1 MKPVECIQTHK
12 MQKDNMQKII
22 LTSLVI
28 ALFSGLAIGMQ
39 SSLISI
45 SGKNLGALLTSLLVN
60 VFAGLGAGF
69 LLAVIYVQRGN
80 IAFSAIQLPT
90 LRAIIIAGLLGIGI
104 ISGIA
109 YALPKIGVAAGLS
122 MIITGQMI
130 MGVLADT
137 LGLAGG
143 QPIPLNWSRIGG
155 LILLALGTWA
165 IVPKE

>member
-1 MKPVECIQTHK
+1 
-12 MQKDNMQKII
+12 MQKLI

-45 SGKNLGALLTSLLVN
+45 AGKNAGAVLTGLLVN
-60 VFAGLGAGF
+60 AFAGMAAG
-69 LLAVIYVQRGN
+69 LILAVIYVQQGN
-80 IAFSAIQLPT
+80 LAFSAIQFPT
-90 LRAIIIAGLLGIGI
+90 IREIIIAGLLGIGI

-109 YALPKIGVAAGLS
+109 YTLPKIGVAAGLS
-122 MIITGQMI
+122 MIITGQMV
-130 MGVLADT
+130 MGVLVDSF
-137 LGLAGG
+137 GLAGG
-143 QPIPLNWSRIGG
+143 QPIPLNWSRIAG

>member
-1 MKPVECIQTHK
+1 
-12 MQKDNMQKII
+12 MQKLI

-45 SGKNLGALLTSLLVN
+45 SGKYLGAFMTTLLVN
-60 VFAGLGAGF
+60 AFAGIAAG
-69 LLAVIYVQRGN
+69 LILAVIYVQKGN
-80 IAFSAIQLPT
+80 IVFSAIQLPT

-122 MIITGQMI
+122 LIITGQMI

-143 QPIPLNWSRIGG
+143 QPIPLTWSRLVG
-155 LILLALGTWA
+155 LTLLALGTWA
-165 IVPKE
+165 IVPKG

>member
-1 MKPVECIQTHK
+1 
-12 MQKDNMQKII
+12 MQKLI

-39 SSLISI
+39 SSLISV
-45 SGKNLGALLTSLLVN
+45 SGKHVGAFMTSLLVN
-60 VFAGLGAGF
+60 AFAGVAAG
-69 LLAVIYVQRGN
+69 LILAVIYVQQGN
-80 IAFSAIQLPT
+80 LAFSAIQLPT
-90 LRAIIIAGLLGIGI
+90 LRAIIIAGVLGVGI

-130 MGVLADT
+130 MGVVADT

-143 QPIPLNWSRIGG
+143 QPIPLTWGRIGG
-155 LILLALGTWA
+155 LFLLALGTWA
-165 IVPKE
+165 IVPKS